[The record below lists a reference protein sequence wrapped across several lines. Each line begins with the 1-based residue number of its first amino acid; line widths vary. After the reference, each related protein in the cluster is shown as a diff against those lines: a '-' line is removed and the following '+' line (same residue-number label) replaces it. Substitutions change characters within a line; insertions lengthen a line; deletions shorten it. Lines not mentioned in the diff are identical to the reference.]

1 MTDSVGNYLVP
12 ARSVY
17 QEFKAR
23 GYNDCELFGV
33 TYLSLREQASPQTN
47 YHEPRKYDILI
58 RFIES
63 VKSYTGKKQVD
74 IVAHS
79 LGASMA
85 LAALTYQDH
94 HSGSGG
100 WGSVRRFV
108 NIAGGIRGLPPC
120 LDAGFVNPFV
130 STCGSQNYFNQ
141 YVFGFYPDRRSFMS
155 ANRWTG
161 GIGPLSLRLA
171 PVYHPQVRFYTLH
184 AGLHDQIHCTTAK
197 RRQGCDQGALFEP
210 STNVR
215 AQLNVGAGSKAP
227 KEQMDFKK
235 WQSVSRLG
243 GDADGI
249 GHFKVRNNT
258 GQILYEM
265 LNTDCAG
272 LACKGSYAGGPVTQ

>member
-1 MTDSVGNYLVP
+1 MKNSWMVGISFLMTLLLIFAFAKSAQALSCEKFEYPKCDGPDLQYAGGFNPQTGFGGFGGGACRADRTPVIFIHGNGDRATNWDSQVTGSVGDYQVP
-12 ARSVY
+12 KRSVY

-33 TYLSLREQASPQTN
+33 TYLSSGEQASPQTN
-47 YHEPRKYDILI
+47 YHEPQKYDILI

-94 HSGSGG
+94 QSGSGG

-130 STCGSQNYFNQ
+130 STCGSQN
-141 YVFGFYPDRRSFMS
+141 
-155 ANRWTG
+155 
-161 GIGPLSLRLA
+161 
-171 PVYHPQVRFYTLH
+171 
-184 AGLHDQIHCTTAK
+184 
-197 RRQGCDQGALFEP
+197 
-210 STNVR
+210 
-215 AQLNVGAGSKAP
+215 
-227 KEQMDFKK
+227 
-235 WQSVSRLG
+235 
-243 GDADGI
+243 
-249 GHFKVRNNT
+249 
-258 GQILYEM
+258 
-265 LNTDCAG
+265 
-272 LACKGSYAGGPVTQ
+272 